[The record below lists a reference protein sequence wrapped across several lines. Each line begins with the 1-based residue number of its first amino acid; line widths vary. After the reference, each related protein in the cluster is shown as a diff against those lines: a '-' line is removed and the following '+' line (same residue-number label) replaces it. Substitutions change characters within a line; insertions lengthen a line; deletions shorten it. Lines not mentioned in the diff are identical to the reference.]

1 MTVTERVVYLK
12 GLINGMELDAD
23 KKEGRLWTAV
33 IAVMEELADAVVEL
47 QQQNAEL
54 AEELDDVY
62 EELSAVEEEFLDEDE
77 FDSDDLL
84 YQVICPTCDE
94 VIYMDDDMLA
104 EGSTVCPACGEEL
117 EFDLSG
123 LEDEEM
129 VSEGDLDQ
137 MIAEEF
143 PEAVE

>member
-33 IAVMEELADAVVEL
+33 LSVMEELAEAVVEL

-77 FDSDDLL
+77 FGSDGSL

-94 VIYMDDDMLA
+94 VIYMDDEMLA

-123 LEDEEM
+123 LEDDEIAAEA
-129 VSEGDLDQ
+129 DLPSVVTDG
-137 MIAEEF
+137 F
-143 PEAVE
+143 PESE

>member
-33 IAVMEELADAVVEL
+33 IAVMEELAYAVVDL
-47 QQQNAEL
+47 KQQNAEL

-77 FDSDDLL
+77 FDSDGLL

-137 MIAEEF
+137 MIAEES
-143 PEAVE
+143 PGAVE

>member
-1 MTVTERVVYLK
+1 M
-12 GLINGMELDAD
+12 
-23 KKEGRLWTAV
+23 TAV

-137 MIAEEF
+137 MIAEES